1 MNFQFSTFL
10 LQFSLCVQKFI
21 IRNIIY
27 LLEIIG
33 CNVEEFEK
41 CFVFILISNTK
52 WKKFILFDIVVQR
65 ADIMF
70 AIDSPMQSNLHH
82 ISSIKVGGKCSEILY
97 IWCILTMKGW
107 LDPFCGPFSKITA
120 IVSLKK
126 KPFSVI
132 FQMINTRTKFFLP
145 IE

>member
-1 MNFQFSTFL
+1 ML
-10 LQFSLCVQKFI
+10 KSLKSVLCSFWYPIVNGKRSSF
-21 IRNIIY
+21 
-27 LLEIIG
+27 
-33 CNVEEFEK
+33 
-41 CFVFILISNTK
+41 
-52 WKKFILFDIVVQR
+52 FDIVVQR

-107 LDPFCGPFSKITA
+107 MDPFCGPFSKITA

-145 IE
+145 IEWVIFKKNLVVKSG